1 MKSSLFLIL
10 TVLLLFSALTAAAQ
24 DENPFGVILYA
35 EGSEFSLYRNGEYKT
50 NNIHRGNVFGMPLFK
65 GDMIQTADNT
75 YLEIQLYPTKSVV
88 KVAENT
94 TFTVKDLGGGE
105 TSFNLTYGRI
115 RAKVQRLASRD
126 RFEIRGKEAVAGVR
140 GTDFG
145 VDMIIDPETDQEEAL
160 GTVYCFEGSVS
171 VTVDED
177 EAEPAVLEAN
187 QMIVIKE
194 RAVQTDEAEA
204 PAIVTE
210 KKEVARGIVTFWE
223 TNNFR
228 KEPVEPVQLDTVF
241 PGLFKKVE
249 EITGKPVIVASETR
263 EGKGEIIIA
272 PADKE
277 AVEEDGEEEKELKY
291 FLKDYQARRLG
302 YGLFAGGL
310 VMEAA
315 GFAWAY
321 AGEGLWSWLN
331 IPQNRT
337 GGHALMISGGV
348 ITVAGAVSIIISY
361 IIK

>member
-1 MKSSLFLIL
+1 MKKI
-10 TVLLLFSALTAAAQ
+10 LLLIFTVSLLFPALTAAQ

-50 NNIHRGNVFGMPLFK
+50 NSIPRGNVFGMPLFK

-115 RAKVQRLASRD
+115 RAKVQRLSSRG

-145 VDMIIDPETDQEEAL
+145 VDVIIDPETDQEEAL
-160 GTVYCFEGSVS
+160 GSVYCFEGSVS
-171 VTVDED
+171 VTVTDE
-177 EAEPAVLEAN
+177 EEESAVLEAN
-187 QMIVIKE
+187 QMIIIKE
-194 RAVQTDEAEA
+194 KAVQTDEAET
-204 PAIVTE
+204 PSILTE
-210 KKEVARGIVTFWE
+210 KKAVAPEIVTFWN

-249 EITGKPVIVASETR
+249 EITGKPVLTASETQ
-263 EGKGEIIIA
+263 EQKGEIIIA
-272 PADKE
+272 PADKKT
-277 AVEEDGEEEKELKY
+277 AEEDGEEEKEFQF
-291 FLKDYQARRLG
+291 FLKDHQALRLG

-310 VMEAA
+310 AMEAA

-321 AGEGLWSWLN
+321 AGEGFWSWLN

-337 GGHALMISGGV
+337 GGHALMISGGI
-348 ITVAGAVSIIISY
+348 ITVAGAASVIIGY
-361 IIK
+361 ILK